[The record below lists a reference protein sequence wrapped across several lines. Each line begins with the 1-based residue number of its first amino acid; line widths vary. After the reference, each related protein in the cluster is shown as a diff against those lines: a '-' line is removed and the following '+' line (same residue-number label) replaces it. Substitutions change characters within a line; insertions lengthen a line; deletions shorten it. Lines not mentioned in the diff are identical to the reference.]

1 MYYIY
6 WPLTAFLTLFLVVG
20 VIMIL
25 LRFGPLICKTRHHAL
40 PDRNDWQHRAYAQP
54 IGFESLA

>member
-1 MYYIY
+1 MYYLY

-25 LRFGPLICKTRHHAL
+25 LRFGPRICKARHHTL
-40 PDRNDWQHRAYAQP
+40 PDETDWREKTYDQP
-54 IGFESLA
+54 LGYDF